1 LSFLL
6 LLNSLRREIFVL
18 FVCDISP
25 LTKAVAGIIIDVY
38 SRHPTGGEE
47 SLFVLIEELKMCHV
61 KICQICVLIIS
72 SWNHLRNC
80 NFRKPFACIS
90 LHALSH
96 KHSTG
101 KDILYIPTYGRP

>member
-72 SWNHLRNC
+72 S
-80 NFRKPFACIS
+80 
-90 LHALSH
+90 
-96 KHSTG
+96 
-101 KDILYIPTYGRP
+101 